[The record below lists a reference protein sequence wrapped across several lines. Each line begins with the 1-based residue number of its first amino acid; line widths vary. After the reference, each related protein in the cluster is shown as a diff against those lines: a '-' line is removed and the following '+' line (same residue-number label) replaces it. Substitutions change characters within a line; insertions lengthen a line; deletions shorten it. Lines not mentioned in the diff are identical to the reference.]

1 MEKHFGGVIL
11 PENLQRVIEETAKE
25 DLLAYFYLDELLS
38 SEVLPIKPVP
48 VGYVISETKDNQ
60 FQPFRQAALLLA
72 NRNIQTIAIPD
83 PKSPVYNYGYPGPE
97 YCLDILK
104 SINVPQDKIVLVT
117 PQSPLDNINTA
128 TELDMVADY
137 LKKRPSINSFVI
149 IAPHF
154 HLLRSYLSA
163 LTAFKQHQM
172 EKVRIYVS
180 GVNLPIYET
189 VVHSQGTQLASRSQ
203 IAFEEIVKCMKYK
216 NLIPIN
222 EALELHRKHRR

>member
-1 MEKHFGGVIL
+1 MEKTLGQVAL

-25 DLLAYFYLDELLS
+25 DLLAYFFLDTLLS
-38 SEVLPIKPVP
+38 SEVLPTKPVP
-48 VGYVISETKDNQ
+48 LGYVMSETKDNQ
-60 FQPFRQAALLLA
+60 SQPLHQASLLLA
-72 NRNIQTIAIPD
+72 TGNIEAIAISD
-83 PKSPVYNYGYPGPE
+83 PKSPVYDYGYPGPN

-104 SINVPQDKIVLVT
+104 SINVPPDKIVLVT

-137 LKKRPSINSFVI
+137 LKKRPGIDSFVI
-149 IAPHF
+149 IAPRF

-180 GVNLPIYET
+180 GVGLPIYET
-189 VVHSQGTQLASRSQ
+189 VVHSQGIQIASRAQ
-203 IAFEEIVKCMKYK
+203 ITLEEIVKCMKYK
-216 NLIPIN
+216 TLF
-222 EALELHRKHRR
+222 ELVRR